1 MKSLSRRSRKSTKR
15 RLKKQQKAFQKVGS
29 KLKQELDRVRHVA
42 KCERDEWENEKDKAF
57 AERIK
62 SRGIIKEQVK
72 KIIAK
77 QVEKRNDIIT
87 KHVEYACQ
95 KEEETEVLLGRINDL
110 ENSLRQATKESRSQ
124 SKSIEVLKHRAA
136 KRLEDR
142 RAVQQEMHELKDKL
156 AHLCEVRAKEQEILA
171 RYEADKK
178 EGGFEEL
185 ELELEFGNGRGGGR
199 YPLWVAQACIELLLS
214 GTPPSAVPT
223 NIAIMY
229 ETLYQKEA
237 KMIPSKQFVRQMRAS
252 IEVMGKTI
260 TALLLANAS
269 ADQWKQIFF
278 DATTRRQIP
287 FQTVIIGL
295 MNNGKIDPIVL
306 SSHVF
311 MADESSETTV
321 DSIFDE
327 VSGSCLVTATWY

>member
-1 MKSLSRRSRKSTKR
+1 MLEEIKQLNVQLRNEKRVSRELIRSAERNSQEQMKDAREEITELSKQIDELLKGAEEQREETRVAVKEAVREERHHFKESIDRQREKQLKSLQKIKEEHRKAM
-15 RLKKQQKAFQKVGS
+15 KKQQKAFQKVGS

-124 SKSIEVLKHRAA
+124 SKSLEVLKHRAA

-156 AHLCEVRAKEQEILA
+156 AHLCEVRANE
-171 RYEADKK
+171 
-178 EGGFEEL
+178 
-185 ELELEFGNGRGGGR
+185 
-199 YPLWVAQACIELLLS
+199 
-214 GTPPSAVPT
+214 
-223 NIAIMY
+223 
-229 ETLYQKEA
+229 
-237 KMIPSKQFVRQMRAS
+237 
-252 IEVMGKTI
+252 
-260 TALLLANAS
+260 
-269 ADQWKQIFF
+269 
-278 DATTRRQIP
+278 
-287 FQTVIIGL
+287 
-295 MNNGKIDPIVL
+295 
-306 SSHVF
+306 
-311 MADESSETTV
+311 
-321 DSIFDE
+321 
-327 VSGSCLVTATWY
+327 